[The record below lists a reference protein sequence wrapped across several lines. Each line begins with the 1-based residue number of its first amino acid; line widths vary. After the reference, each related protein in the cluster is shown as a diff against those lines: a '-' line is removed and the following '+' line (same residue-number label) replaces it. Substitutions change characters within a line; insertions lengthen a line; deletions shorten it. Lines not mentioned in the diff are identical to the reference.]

1 MSAEAANNKGRS
13 PLHEFARW
21 TLLFNIEGV
30 LGGESIWFWFRFT
43 EKNAVEMLEL
53 FLECM
58 PEYNIDRPDGEGKL
72 NIVNRCEYAETG
84 LAFLWCFVS
93 GNTPLLLA
101 YTKGNGDLCRALV
114 I

>member
-21 TLLFNIEGV
+21 TTPFFNIEVV

-72 NIVNRCEYAETG
+72 NIVNRREYAETSLFMLFCFRQHSFTVG
-84 LAFLWCFVS
+84 L
-93 GNTPLLLA
+93 
-101 YTKGNGDLCRALV
+101 Y
-114 I
+114 